1 MSFHCIRPH
10 TDPCSLTLAAGH
22 VDYFIRSQTWI
33 SPARGINEAQEGDPE
48 VDEDYNYVEDETKR
62 FHDDPEYL
70 LQHRKEL
77 ANRRI
82 DEFRGSLEG
91 PEALAEVRRS
101 YVTSMLQRLGTGEK
115 GTRLASLLV
124 PDFPVGCRRIT
135 PGQGFLEAMVR
146 ENVDTHWNSLDHIT
160 AEGIVLRDGRVLPVD
175 AIICATGFD
184 TTFKPRFPI
193 IGHDGVNLAEKWE
206 EENPDAYFGI
216 TVPQM
221 PNYFCFIGPNSPV
234 SNGSLVQAIQMTG
247 IYIYHCI
254 EKLQTQGIKS
264 MTVTER
270 AVADLNEHAQTWLQD
285 TVWAA
290 PCRSWY
296 KRGTTDGRIVGLYA
310 GSCFHFA
317 EALRDPRWEDYHLEC
332 LHRNRFHY
340 LGNGLTQREQRKG
353 DMGDTQTLDFES
365 YWKLFVLPEIHM

>member
-1 MSFHCIRPH
+1 M
-10 TDPCSLTLAAGH
+10 DA
-22 VDYFIRSQTWI
+22 
-33 SPARGINEAQEGDPE
+33 
-48 VDEDYNYVEDETKR
+48 DYNYVEDEIKR

-82 DEFRGSLEG
+82 DEFRGSLQG

-160 AEGIVLRDGRVLPVD
+160 TEGIVLRDGRVLPVD

-193 IGHDGVNLAEKWE
+193 VGHDGVNLAEKWE
-206 EENPDAYFGI
+206 EENPDASVVCKNRGGYVR
-216 TVPQM
+216 VP
-221 PNYFCFIGPNSPV
+221 
-234 SNGSLVQAIQMTG
+234 A
-247 IYIYHCI
+247 
-254 EKLQTQGIKS
+254 
-264 MTVTER
+264 
-270 AVADLNEHAQTWLQD
+270 
-285 TVWAA
+285 
-290 PCRSWY
+290 
-296 KRGTTDGRIVGLYA
+296 
-310 GSCFHFA
+310 
-317 EALRDPRWEDYHLEC
+317 
-332 LHRNRFHY
+332 
-340 LGNGLTQREQRKG
+340 
-353 DMGDTQTLDFES
+353 
-365 YWKLFVLPEIHM
+365 

>member
-1 MSFHCIRPH
+1 M
-10 TDPCSLTLAAGH
+10 
-22 VDYFIRSQTWI
+22 
-33 SPARGINEAQEGDPE
+33 
-48 VDEDYNYVEDETKR
+48 DEDYNYIEDEIKR

-82 DEFRGSLEG
+82 DEFRGSLKH
-91 PEALAEVRRS
+91 EARVEVRRS
-101 YVTSMLQRLGTGEK
+101 YVASMLQRLGNGEK
-115 GTRLASLLV
+115 GKRLASLIV

-146 ENVDTHWNSLDHIT
+146 DNVDTHWNSLDHIT
-160 AEGIVLRDGRVLPVD
+160 AEGVVLRDGRVLPVD

-193 IGHDGVNLAEKWE
+193 VGQNGVNLAEKWE

-247 IYIYHCI
+247 IYIYNCI

-264 MTVTER
+264 MMVTER

-317 EALRDPRWEDYHLEC
+317 EALRDPRWEDYHLEY

-353 DMGDTQTLDFES
+353 DMGSTQTLDFES